1 LETGYINLVHPIHA
15 IMLYT
20 WIWKWQEVSYI
31 INVYI
36 NIFDKQKWWE
46 KKEERG
52 LNANLL
58 VWYIYICTFVS
69 TIKLVS
75 SVILSEPNNKVS
87 IEITA

>member
-1 LETGYINLVHPIHA
+1 MVG
-15 IMLYT
+15 
-20 WIWKWQEVSYI
+20 
-31 INVYI
+31 
-36 NIFDKQKWWE
+36 